1 MSESFNYLTRRGV
14 FAKIWGHI
22 ERIFFSFGCYN
33 VLPRNREV
41 KSQNQ
46 MHFRLKLFKDH
57 LSLLLETLME
67 SSEMFSILD
76 MAQLLRIQD
85 KLQDEKIPQTM
96 RVIAQNQDF

>member
-1 MSESFNYLTRRGV
+1 
-14 FAKIWGHI
+14 
-22 ERIFFSFGCYN
+22 
-33 VLPRNREV
+33 
-41 KSQNQ
+41 